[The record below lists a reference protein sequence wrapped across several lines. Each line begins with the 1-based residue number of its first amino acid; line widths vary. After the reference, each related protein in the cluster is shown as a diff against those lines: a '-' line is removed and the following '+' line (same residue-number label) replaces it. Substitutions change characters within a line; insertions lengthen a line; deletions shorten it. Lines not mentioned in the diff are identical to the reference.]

1 MARVD
6 RRRTVVIAG
15 IGTVAGLFSGLFGVG
30 GGIVMVPLLIL
41 LLLMEERRATSTS
54 LGAIVL
60 IAGAAAL
67 TQGAYGTVHV
77 VEGLLVG
84 VPALV
89 GVLLGTALQQR
100 IPARRVSGLFAILL
114 LGVAVSIVVVPDGG
128 DGSGA
133 AVRDLGHV
141 LLGGGFGLAAGVVS
155 GLLGVGGGVLFVPGL
170 VFVLGLGHVEAE
182 ATSLLAMVPM
192 SALGAWRQHRYGN
205 LELRTSVTMGLL
217 AIPGALVGVV
227 LANALP
233 VAVLQIGFALLLVY
247 VAQRLGRRAL
257 AGPTGEGR
265 GPGPSSGGA
274 ADRPPVD
281 GTAARD

>member
-15 IGTVAGLFSGLFGVG
+15 IGTAAGLFSGLFGVG
-30 GGIVMVPLLIL
+30 GGVVMVPLLIL
-41 LLLMEERRATSTS
+41 LLGMEERRATSTS

-60 IAGAAAL
+60 IAGAATL

-100 IPARRVSGLFAILL
+100 LPARRVSLLFAILL
-114 LGVAVSIVVVPDGG
+114 LGVAVSIVAVPDGG
-128 DGSGA
+128 GGQAEAGA
-133 AVRDLGHV
+133 EQHGA
-141 LLGGGFGLAAGVVS
+141 GFGLAAGVVS
-155 GLLGVGGGVLFVPGL
+155 GLLGVGGGTLFVPGL

-192 SALGAWRQHRYGN
+192 SLLGAWRQHRYGN

-233 VAVLQIGFALLLVY
+233 VRVLQVGFALLLVY
-247 VAQRLGRRAL
+247 VAQRLARRAL
-257 AGPTGEGR
+257 GRPTG
-265 GPGPSSGGA
+265 GGSNPA
-274 ADRPPVD
+274 S
-281 GTAARD
+281 

>member
-15 IGTVAGLFSGLFGVG
+15 IGTAAGLFSGLFGVG
-30 GGIVMVPLLIL
+30 GGVVMVPLLIL
-41 LLLMEERRATSTS
+41 LLGMEERRATSTS

-60 IAGAAAL
+60 IAGAATL

-100 IPARRVSGLFAILL
+100 LPARRVSLLFAILL
-114 LGVAVSIVVVPDGG
+114 LGVAVSIVAVPDGG
-128 DGSGA
+128 GGSGE
-133 AVRDLGHV
+133 AVRDLGPV
-141 LLGGGFGLAAGVVS
+141 LLGAGFGLAAGVVS
-155 GLLGVGGGVLFVPGL
+155 GLLGVGGGTLFVPGL

-192 SALGAWRQHRYGN
+192 SLLGAWRQHRYGN

-233 VAVLQIGFALLLVY
+233 VRVLQVGFALLLVY
-247 VAQRLGRRAL
+247 VAQRLARRAL
-257 AGPTGEGR
+257 GRPTG
-265 GPGPSSGGA
+265 GGSNPA
-274 ADRPPVD
+274 S
-281 GTAARD
+281 

>member
-1 MARVD
+1 MARVE
-6 RRRTVVIAG
+6 RRRTVAIAG
-15 IGTVAGLFSGLFGVG
+15 IGTLAGLFSGLFGVG
-30 GGIVMVPLLIL
+30 GGVVMVPLLIL
-41 LLLMEERRATSTS
+41 VLRMDERRATSTS

-67 TQGAYGTVHV
+67 TQGAYGTVHL

-89 GVLLGTALQQR
+89 GVLVGTWLQQR
-100 IPARRVSGLFAILL
+100 IPARRVSLIFAVLL
-114 LGVAVSIVVVPDGG
+114 VAVAITMVLSGDEG

-133 AVRDLGHV
+133 VVRDAGHLV
-141 LLGGGFGLAAGVVS
+141 LGGGFGLAAGVVS
-155 GLLGVGGGVLFVPGL
+155 GLLGVGGGTLFVPGL

-192 SALGAWRQHRYGN
+192 SLLGAWRQHRYGN
-205 LELRTSVTMGLL
+205 LELRTAITMGLL

-233 VAVLQIGFALLLVY
+233 VRVLQIGFALLLVY
-247 VAQRLGRRAL
+247 VAQRLARRGL
-257 AGPTGEGR
+257 AK
-265 GPGPSSGGA
+265 
-274 ADRPPVD
+274 D
-281 GTAARD
+281 